1 MARTPLLRVAPLVC
15 PRPRQVPIVET
26 C

>member
-15 PRPRQVPIVET
+15 PRPRQVPIVEA